1 MAQQIETLEQAIAVI
16 GQLENTT
23 GRQTQTITRLKE
35 LTETQ
40 REECENLLRESKRAI
55 DWAKHAYR
63 VDHYG
68 YIWSYDV
75 DTEQYHKTNM
85 RVCTPEI
92 ADEAITTDKLADKS
106 ITTDKIA
113 ETAVTTE
120 KIADEAVTTEKINDA
135 AVITEK
141 IADKT
146 VTTEKIADEAVTTE
160 KINDAAV
167 ITEKIADK
175 AVTTDKIN
183 DAAVTTDKV
192 ADATV
197 TTDKI
202 ADGAVVTDKIV
213 DAAVTTD
220 KIADGAVATE
230 NIADAAVTNEKLG
243 DKAVDNSKIQD
254 HTITRDK
261 IADAAI
267 ERIDAIVAD
276 VLEAEAATKAATE
289 ESITATKASLYVSK
303 KLKENPPKVGDNL
316 NWWVFDIET
325 DAYVDSG
332 IRGQQG
338 LLVID
343 FQYDYDT
350 GELVYTYILKE
361 NDDLAGEMVD
371 FEDGDIMFNFD
382 QTQED
387 DV

>member
-113 ETAVTTE
+113 ETA
-120 KIADEAVTTEKINDA
+120 
-135 AVITEK
+135 
-141 IADKT
+141 